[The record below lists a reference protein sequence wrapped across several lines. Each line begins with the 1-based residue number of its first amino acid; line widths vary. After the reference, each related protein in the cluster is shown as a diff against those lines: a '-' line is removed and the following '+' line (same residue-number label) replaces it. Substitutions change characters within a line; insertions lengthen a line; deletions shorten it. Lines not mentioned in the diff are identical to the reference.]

1 MSNSYG
7 PYAPQDNGANQH
19 QSGTQNAAS
28 GAGAVPGGNATYGT
42 AGGGYEPYANQQS
55 GAQSWQQW
63 QAGPSSANPYDP
75 ASYPY
80 VAPGAGTGRSNGTT
94 ARFFAWIRRSGI
106 TRSDDR
112 WIGGVCGGLARYF
125 NISPVLMRAIMIAA
139 VLCGGFG
146 AAFYAFAWFLLP
158 DGRTGEILGER
169 LIAGDWDWACL
180 GVILC
185 TMIGVGFPGSGI
197 FLTAAAAFVLWLII
211 ERELRRQRGY
221 GAGGRGNAGG
231 NPGDGRPYDGGFGGT
246 QPYGSPYVRRGV
258 SVNQPVNQPSNQPA
272 GQPVGQLS
280 PQSGPFTAPASGQSA
295 PASGNPFMPSSDHD
309 AASGQ
314 PIPGV
319 PGAASASSN
328 AASAPSASPAAAAPI
343 PPFGNPIR
351 PMTSPYRA
359 PQPEPRPA
367 VARRKP
373 AGPIIVAAVLGLS
386 CIFAAVALYTTNSYT
401 LTSLIRSS
409 TLWIGATCVLIGLVI
424 LALGIRGRRAGGL
437 VPLAW
442 LAGITAVCILAVN
455 FTYTYIAS
463 RYSDVYRSYEVV
475 DVHGYVDY
483 DGTIKYSGND
493 NLDRDSAQF
502 THLSDGV
509 VFDGTNY
516 DNDLVHVDLTDY
528 ARRPKHNVTLHN
540 GTTVRTNCPSG
551 TIHLAASQTRVVIT
565 LPTGC
570 PFAFGNDDLSTFGGN
585 TYGGR
590 YAALIGTQGD
600 GINFGSSTFSQ
611 QSYMDGNAH
620 GNDGRSAIAA
630 LNDANG
636 ADAPDWLRDYD
647 YYPDNDEELFID
659 VQYLLSGRVF
669 VRYPAQTVGDNADLF
684 GEPATKNE

>member
-7 PYAPQDNGANQH
+7 PYAPQGDGANQ
-19 QSGTQNAAS
+19 QPSGARNAAPGDAAS
-28 GAGAVPGGNATYGT
+28 GGNSTYTNSTYGT
-42 AGGGYEPYANQQS
+42 TGFGYPGNGYGQPYANQQT
-55 GAQSWQQW
+55 GPQPQQQW
-63 QAGPSSANPYDP
+63 QSGPSSANPYDP

-80 VAPGAGTGRSNGTT
+80 ANPGTGTGRTSGT
-94 ARFFAWIRRSGI
+94 AAKFFGWIRRSGI

-158 DGRTGEILGER
+158 DGRTGEILCER

-185 TMIGVGFPGSGI
+185 ALIGLGFPGSGM
-197 FLTAAAAFVLWLII
+197 FLTAAAAFVLWVML

-221 GAGGRGNAGG
+221 GAGAPTTPPYQATRNTVPPFDTSPA
-231 NPGDGRPYDGGFGGT
+231 GRPASQWSTPSSFG
-246 QPYGSPYVRRGV
+246 
-258 SVNQPVNQPSNQPA
+258 PA
-272 GQPVGQLS
+272 
-280 PQSGPFTAPASGQSA
+280 AGQSA
-295 PASGNPFMPSSDHD
+295 AQDNQSGQQQYGPSAGPVPQQSATFATPASSRSSASSNPFMPTTDH
-309 AASGQ
+309 A
-314 PIPGV
+314 
-319 PGAASASSN
+319 
-328 AASAPSASPAAAAPI
+328 APS
-343 PPFGNPIR
+343 GTPIR

-359 PQPEPRPA
+359 PQPKPA
-367 VARRKP
+367 PIIARRKP

-386 CIFAAVALYTTNSYT
+386 CIFAAVALYATNSYT
-401 LTSLIRSS
+401 LTSLIQSS

-424 LALGIRGRRAGGL
+424 LVLGIRGRRAGGL

-463 RYSDVYRSYEVV
+463 RYSDIYRSYEVV
-475 DVHGYVDY
+475 DVHGYTDY
-483 DGTIKYSGND
+483 DGTIKYSRND
-493 NLDRDSAQF
+493 DLDRDSAQF

-516 DNDLVHVDLTDY
+516 DNDLAHIDLTDY
-528 ARRPKHNVTLHN
+528 ARRPKHDVKLHN

-551 TIHLAASQTRVVIT
+551 TIHLAASQARVVIT

-570 PFAFGNDDLSTFGGN
+570 PFAFGNDDMSTSGSN

-590 YAALIGTQGD
+590 YAALIGTQSD
-600 GINFGSSTFSQ
+600 GINFGNSTFAQ
-611 QSYMDGNAH
+611 QSYMDGDAH
-620 GNDGRSAIAA
+620 SNDGTSAIAA

-636 ADAPDWLRDYD
+636 ADAPGWLRDYD
-647 YYPDNDEELFID
+647 YYPANGDELFID
-659 VQYLLSGRVF
+659 VKYLLSGRVF
-669 VRYPAQTVGDNADLF
+669 VRYPAQHVGDNADLF
-684 GEPATKNE
+684 GESAARDDQ